1 MEHPRRERMQDVGV
15 AALVAVLGLVEV
27 WLPMESVYGS
37 GSPVVS
43 SAGIV
48 AFAALLSQRRTR
60 PRLALAALAV
70 WPVLGVMTGGSLQV
84 LFLGQLVPMLVL
96 VYSLARHAPGRLRW
110 LTAVAMAVLL
120 VVADLFLPLLR
131 DPGELV
137 FHWGAVTLAFLCGH
151 GLRVSADRAAAAAEH
166 AAAAAVRAHQAET
179 TARERAAAAVAEERA
194 RIAREL
200 HDIVAHAVGVIVV
213 QAGAAEQVVD
223 DDPAFARRAL
233 AAIRS
238 TGAGAL
244 TEMRRM
250 VHMLRELEPVGAFTP
265 QPGVDALPELVG
277 AVRESGLEVDVEV
290 TGERTPLA
298 AGLDLT
304 AYRIVQEALTNVR
317 RHSVAERARVAL
329 HFGEA
334 DLRIRVSDG
343 GPARSAEGEPGHG
356 IVGMRERAALFGGTL
371 TVTSAP
377 GFTVD
382 AVLPLEGA

>member
-1 MEHPRRERMQDVGV
+1 MQDVGV
-15 AALVAVLGLVEV
+15 AVLVAVLGLVEV
-27 WLPMESVYGS
+27 WLPMESVMGS

-43 SAGIV
+43 TIGIV
-48 AFAALLSQRRTR
+48 AFAALLSQRRIR
-60 PRLALAALAV
+60 PRLALGALAT
-70 WPVLGVMTGGSLQV
+70 WPVLGVLTGGSLQV
-84 LFLGQLVPMLVL
+84 LFLGQLMPMLVL

-110 LTAVAMAVLL
+110 LSAVAAAAVI

-151 GLRVSADRAAAAAEH
+151 GLRVSADRAAAAA
-166 AAAAAVRAHQAET
+166 VRAHQAET
-179 TARERAAAAVAEERA
+179 EAKEAAAAAVAEERA

-213 QAGAAEQVVD
+213 QAGAAEQLVE

-233 AAIRS
+233 GTIRS
-238 TGAGAL
+238 TGSSAL

-250 VHMLRELEPVGAFTP
+250 VHMLRELEPALTP
-265 QPGVDALPELVG
+265 QPGVDALPELLG
-277 AVRESGLEVDVEV
+277 AVRESGLEIDVEM

-304 AYRIVQEALTNVR
+304 AFRIVQEALTNVR
-317 RHSVAERARVAL
+317 RHSAAEKARVVL
-329 HFGEA
+329 HFGEEH
-334 DLRIRVSDG
+334 LRIRVSDD
-343 GPARSAEGEPGHG
+343 GPARPADGEPGHG
-356 IVGMRERAALFGGTL
+356 LVGMRERAAIFGGSL

-377 GFTVD
+377 GFTVE
-382 AVLPLEGA
+382 AVLPVEGA

>member
-1 MEHPRRERMQDVGV
+1 MDRSARRERAQDVGV

-27 WLPMESVYGS
+27 WLPMESVFGS

-43 SAGIV
+43 SVGIF
-48 AFAALLSQRRTR
+48 AFAALLSQRRAR
-60 PRLALAALAV
+60 PRVALAALAV
-70 WPVLGVMTGGSLQV
+70 WPVLGLLTGGSLLI

-110 LTAVAMAVLL
+110 VTVVAAAALL
-120 VVADLFLPLLR
+120 VVGDLFLPLLR

-137 FHWGAVTLAFLCGH
+137 FHWGAMTLAFLCGH
-151 GLRVSADRAAAAAEH
+151 GLRVSADRAAAAA
-166 AAAAAVRAHQAET
+166 VRAHQAEAE
-179 TARERAAAAVAEERA
+179 AREKAAAAVVEERA

-213 QAGAAEQVVD
+213 QAGAAEQVVE

-233 AAIRS
+233 AAIRT
-238 TGAGAL
+238 TGSGAL

-250 VHMLRELEPVGAFTP
+250 VHMLRELEPTGALTP
-265 QPGVDALPELVG
+265 QPGVDALPELLG
-277 AVRESGLEVDVEV
+277 AVRGSGLEVDVEV
-290 TGERTPLA
+290 TGERMPLA

-317 RHSVAERARVAL
+317 RHSAAGRARVAL
-329 HFGEA
+329 RFGPE
-334 DLRIRVSDG
+334 DLRIRVSDD
-343 GPARSAEGEPGHG
+343 GPARAPDGEPGHG
-356 IVGMRERAALFGGTL
+356 LVGMRERAALFGGSL
-371 TVTSAP
+371 TVTSGP

-382 AVLPLEGA
+382 AVLPLEPA

>member
-1 MEHPRRERMQDVGV
+1 MEHTRREQLQDVGV

-43 SAGIV
+43 SVGIV
-48 AFAALLSQRRTR
+48 AFAVLLSQRRIR

-70 WPVLGVMTGGSLQV
+70 WPVFGVLTGGSLQV

-110 LTAVAMAVLL
+110 LTAIAMAVLL

-137 FHWGAVTLAFLCGH
+137 FHWGAVTLAYLCGH
-151 GLRVSADRAAAAAEH
+151 GLRASADR

-179 TARERAAAAVAEERA
+179 EARERAAAAVAEERA

-213 QAGAAEQVVD
+213 QAGAAEQVVEE
-223 DDPAFARRAL
+223 DPAFARRAL

-343 GPARSAEGEPGHG
+343 GPARAAEGEPGHG

-382 AVLPLEGA
+382 AVLPLEVA

>member
-1 MEHPRRERMQDVGV
+1 MDRSARERALDVGV
-15 AALVAVLGLVEV
+15 AGLVAVLGLVEV
-27 WLPMESVYGS
+27 WLPMDSVMGS

-43 SAGIV
+43 TVGVV
-48 AFAALLSQRRTR
+48 AVAALLTQRRSR
-60 PRLALAALAV
+60 PRVALAALAV
-70 WPVLGVMTGGSLQV
+70 WPALGVLTGGALQV
-84 LFLGQLVPMLVL
+84 LFLGQLMPMLVL

-110 LTAVAMAVLL
+110 VTALAAAAMILL
-120 VVADLFLPLLR
+120 ADLFLPILR
-131 DPGELV
+131 EPGELV
-137 FHWGAVTLAFLCGH
+137 FHWGAVTLAYLCGY
-151 GLRVSADRAAAAAEH
+151 GLRAAADR

-179 TARERAAAAVAEERA
+179 AARESAAAAVAEERA

-213 QAGAAEQVVD
+213 QAGAAEQVVE

-233 AAIRS
+233 GAIRA

-250 VHMLRELEPVGAFTP
+250 VHMLRELEPVGALAP

-277 AVRESGLEVDVEV
+277 AVRESGLAVDVEM
-290 TGERTPLA
+290 TGQRVPLA

-317 RHSVAERARVAL
+317 RHSAAERARVAL
-329 HFGEA
+329 HFGDA
-334 DLRIRVSDG
+334 DLRIRVCDD
-343 GPARSAEGEPGHG
+343 GPARPDAPGEPGHG
-356 IVGMRERAALFGGTL
+356 LVGMRERAALFGGTL
-371 TVTSAP
+371 TVTAAP

>member
-1 MEHPRRERMQDVGV
+1 MDRSARRERALDAGV
-15 AALVAVLGLVEV
+15 ATLVAVLGLVEV
-27 WLPMESVYGS
+27 WLPMESAAGT

-43 SAGIV
+43 SVGIV
-48 AFAALLSQRRTR
+48 AFAALLSQRRAR
-60 PRLALAALAV
+60 PRVALAALAV
-70 WPVLGVMTGGSLQV
+70 WPLLGVLVGGELQV
-84 LFLGQLVPMLVL
+84 LFFGQLVPLLVL

-110 LTAVAMAVLL
+110 VSAIAAAAMV
-120 VVADLFLPLLR
+120 VVADVFLPLLR

-137 FHWGAVTLAFLCGH
+137 FHWGALTLAFLCGH
-151 GLRVSADRAAAAAEH
+151 GLRVSAER
-166 AAAAAVRAHQAET
+166 AAAAAVRAHRAELDVK
-179 TARERAAAAVAEERA
+179 ERAAAAVAEERG

-213 QAGAAEQVVD
+213 QAGAAEQLVE
-223 DDPAFARRAL
+223 DDPAFARKAL
-233 AAIRS
+233 GAIRT

-250 VHMLRELEPVGAFTP
+250 VHMLRELEPAGAFAP

-277 AVRESGLEVDVEV
+277 AVRESGLDVDVEV

-317 RHSVAERARVAL
+317 RHSAAGRAQVVL
-329 HFGEA
+329 HFGED
-334 DLRIRVSDG
+334 DLHIRVRDD
-343 GPARSAEGEPGHG
+343 GPARPADGEPGHG
-356 IVGMRERAALFGGTL
+356 IVGMREWAALFGGTL
-371 TVTSAP
+371 TVTAGS